1 MSLSNFNTLS
11 VDGKEVKVATLN
23 NRVIYSAF
31 PDYSLSNMT
40 DANTEVSTAGSA
52 GTTSYTPPA
61 DTSAYSCIVYSTEPV
76 SYVEAGGGS
85 THPFPVS
92 QHVFARARHY
102 GSAPASFTWKGE
114 TFTVSASVDLS
125 TYAQEQGIEVNQ
137 SAVEDIQLLFTD
149 KAVDLSA
156 VPCLVTKL
164 QFQGLFHKDSLSGIA
179 AWTVP

>member
-1 MSLSNFNTLS
+1 MNNFNTLS
-11 VDGKEVKVATLN
+11 IDGKEVKVATLN

-61 DTSAYSCIVYSTEPV
+61 DTSSYSCTVYSTEPV
-76 SYVEAGGGS
+76 SYVEAGSGN

-102 GSAPASFTWKGE
+102 GSAPASFTWRGE
-114 TFTVSASVDLS
+114 TFTVTESISLSAF
-125 TYAQEQGIEVNQ
+125 AQEHEIKADFE
-137 SAVEDIQLLFTD
+137 AIEDIQLLFTD